1 MHPILEAAEQSLELD
16 LASLRTAA
24 AATER
29 RREQASQ
36 AARDFL
42 TVSKVA
48 ESVALD
54 IVAFGSIA
62 RDEMAPGSDFDWL
75 VVAHRYS
82 ENPEDF
88 VQVKKAA
95 IEARKEISAEKE
107 GPSGIFGTLV
117 GATGLVNS
125 IGLDVDTNLSHT
137 RRILMLEE
145 SVSLLKYDEHRALR
159 QAITARYLHDQ
170 ATHDAG
176 VPRFLL
182 NDVIRYWRTVAVDYQ
197 AKRWEE
203 VEGEKWGL
211 RLLKLR
217 STRKLTFAGTV
228 VSLLL
233 PALQG
238 RRPDPDGLTDQWEMP
253 PLARLAQLHDVV
265 GPQGQG
271 YLREILQLADQF
283 AGWLQRD
290 DFRQAAK
297 GVDHLRSAP
306 VGSELREAYSAT
318 RALNEALMS
327 LFFCDE
333 AIHDCP
339 HPRGLQSLA
348 HHYLV
353 F

>member
-145 SVSLLKYDEHRALR
+145 SVSLLNMTSTEHF
-159 QAITARYLHDQ
+159 AR
-170 ATHDAG
+170 
-176 VPRFLL
+176 
-182 NDVIRYWRTVAVDYQ
+182 
-197 AKRWEE
+197 
-203 VEGEKWGL
+203 
-211 RLLKLR
+211 R
-217 STRKLTFAGTV
+217 S
-228 VSLLL
+228 
-233 PALQG
+233 
-238 RRPDPDGLTDQWEMP
+238 RPDTSMIRRRMTRGCL
-253 PLARLAQLHDVV
+253 
-265 GPQGQG
+265 G
-271 YLREILQLADQF
+271 F
-283 AGWLQRD
+283 
-290 DFRQAAK
+290 
-297 GVDHLRSAP
+297 
-306 VGSELREAYSAT
+306 YST
-318 RALNEALMS
+318 M
-327 LFFCDE
+327 
-333 AIHDCP
+333 
-339 HPRGLQSLA
+339 
-348 HHYLV
+348 
-353 F
+353 